1 LQATFLL
8 AHAKKS
14 PGRLLI
20 FLLSLLCGLA
30 WGVFHPVAAS
40 EVESEPPA
48 LESEHKLMVDPA
60 HEKPAETN
68 PATQTTPA
76 SPESGK
82 LLEGRVSQTGKP
94 SPLLYG
100 HLETIPPGTK
110 VDLTI
115 MGNLNSELSQKG
127 DEILA
132 RVGCDIGNGQHV
144 LLPGGWYMH
153 GLVTEVEGQRRLGR
167 DGYVEVEFDKL
178 VSPDGDIELPF
189 KAKVSTKDG
198 QLKAVA
204 KTALIDS
211 GYISVGAIGGSLL
224 SVQLTGIPVAIATHG
239 ISVGVGAA
247 VGGTLGAVGA
257 LKRKGSIR
265 SFFPGD
271 QMKLVTAEAIT
282 LPGFDPKL
290 LPSAKVSKVNPEIN
304 LWVTKATFGKDPLG
318 DKLSRLLSLDV
329 TIHNDTSK
337 EYSFFDLAVLSD
349 HNQRYFPHPA
359 YLQLGRKRVLP
370 HSRTT
375 THITFSVDNPKY
387 KYWLVLLD
395 RSKREEI
402 ARTQVN

>member
-1 LQATFLL
+1 MSQSNYSTKL
-8 AHAKKS
+8 S
-14 PGRLLI
+14 PGKLAVS
-20 FLLSLLCGLA
+20 LSLMCSLLMGALLPA
-30 WGVFHPVAAS
+30 KA
-40 EVESEPPA
+40 EESQSTPPII
-48 LESEHKLMVDPA
+48 ESEHKPLAPA
-60 HEKPAETN
+60 N
-68 PATQTTPA
+68 
-76 SPESGK
+76 GK
-82 LLEGRVSQTGKP
+82 LGDEAEEKEEVTSEPQPKSGERLKGKVIQTGKP

-100 HLETIPPGTK
+100 HLETIPEGTK

-127 DEILA
+127 DEVLA
-132 RVGCDIGNGQHV
+132 QVGCDVGDGKRV

-153 GLVTEVEGQRRLGR
+153 GLVTDASGQKRLGR

-178 VSPDGDIELPF
+178 VSPDGEFELPF

-198 QLKAVA
+198 QMKAVA

-211 GYISVGAIGGSLL
+211 GYIGVGAIGGSLL

-257 LKRKGSIR
+257 LKRKGNIR

-271 QMKLVTAEAIT
+271 QMKLVTAEPIT
-282 LPGFDPKL
+282 LPGFDPSL
-290 LPSAKVSKVNPEIN
+290 LPSAHRPSLNPDIT
-304 LWVTKATFGKDPLG
+304 LSIGKATFGKDPLG
-318 DKLSRLLSLDV
+318 DKLSRLLCMDV
-329 TIHNDTSK
+329 TIHNYTSK

-359 YLQLGRKRVLP
+359 FLQLGKKRILP
-370 HSRTT
+370 HTNATT
-375 THITFSVDNPKY
+375 RITFSVDTPKH

-395 RSKREEI
+395 RTKREEI
-402 ARTQVN
+402 ARTEVN